1 MYIYIYTIHVVMI
14 HACFNVSFD
23 FCMLYNA
30 TIHSE
35 EEGYVI
41 RSVYVPGMLS

>member
-1 MYIYIYTIHVVMI
+1 MI
-14 HACFNVSFD
+14 HACFNVSFH
-23 FCMLYNA
+23 FCMLHNA